1 MEDDTVAETKLLQ
14 TGLLWENMRERDN
27 SEDLRID
34 VRKILKWILKE

>member
-14 TGLLWENMRERDN
+14 TRLLWENLRERDN